1 MIRTVLMILILALP
15 LPLAA
20 QEPVLEP
27 VPEPAQEQVQEQVLE
42 AEVLPGDAG
51 AFQVRTISRGIHLFR
66 PEQATGRHT
75 NSLVI
80 ERRDGLL
87 VVDAQPTTEAAQD
100 LLAAIR
106 GVSATPVRYLVFT
119 HPHVEASG
127 GSDAFPPEVLR
138 IASRGY
144 RDAVA
149 DTAFGYQ
156 SEWRAYRGIPEPAEG
171 GPDPQRRP
179 VATLTLMGRTRLE
192 DPLHPI
198 VLLPIPHT
206 HSPGDLL
213 VYEPRAEIVAVG
225 DLVFNNRNP
234 YAGHARVSSWISQL
248 NQLLTL
254 SPKTIVPLRG
264 GAVDV
269 TRVRNQRDAL
279 RWLKKQVEEKMAGR
293 IEEERISQTILRLPD
308 AERYFNT
315 AVAPSNLPLL
325 VRRLVDEVRKERREQ
340 GLE

>member
-1 MIRTVLMILILALP
+1 MSLSGRTVQYILLLALASMVP
-15 LPLAA
+15 AA
-20 QEPVLEP
+20 GQEEP
-27 VPEPAQEQVQEQVLE
+27 P
-42 AEVLPGDAG
+42 PGDAS
-51 AFQVRTISRGIHLFR
+51 AFQVRNISRGIHLFR
-66 PEQATGRHT
+66 PEQPTGRHT

-87 VVDAQPTTEAAQD
+87 VVDAQPTTEAALD

-106 GVSATPVRYLVFT
+106 RVSSAPVRYLVFS

-127 GSDAFPPEVLR
+127 GSDAFPPETLR

-144 RDAVA
+144 RDAIA
-149 DTAFGYQ
+149 DPAFGYQ
-156 SEWRAYRGIPEPAEG
+156 SEWRAYRGIPEPPETADG

-234 YAGHARVSSWISQL
+234 YAGDARVRSWINQL

-269 TRVRNQRDAL
+269 ARIRNQRDAL
-279 RWLKKQVEEKMAGR
+279 RWLKKEVEKALGER
-293 IEEERISQTILRLPD
+293 VDDERIPTVILGK
-308 AERYFNT
+308 AEADRYFNT
-315 AVAPSNLPLL
+315 AAKPSNLPFL
-325 VRRLVDEVRKERREQ
+325 VRKLVDEVRKERREQ

>member
-1 MIRTVLMILILALP
+1 MRPGARPVLAILALTLAWC
-15 LPLAA
+15 LPASG
-20 QEPVLEP
+20 QEEM
-27 VPEPAQEQVQEQVLE
+27 Q
-42 AEVLPGDAG
+42 PGDAG
-51 AFQVRTISRGIHLFR
+51 SFQVRTLSRGIHLFR
-66 PEQATGRHT
+66 PARADGRHT

-87 VVDAQPTTEAAQD
+87 IVDAQPTREAALD

-106 GVSATPVRYLVFT
+106 GVTASPLRYLVFT

-127 GSDAFPPEVLR
+127 GSGAFPPEVLR

-149 DTAFGYQ
+149 DPEFGYQ
-156 SEWRAYRGIPEPAEG
+156 SEWRAYRGIPGPSETGEAEPE
-171 GPDPQRRP
+171 PQRRP

-198 VLLPIPHT
+198 VLLPIPQA

-225 DLVFNNRNP
+225 DLAFNNRNP
-234 YAGHARVSSWISQL
+234 YAGHARVRSWINQL

-254 SPKTIVPLRG
+254 NPKTIVPLRG

-269 TRVRNQRDAL
+269 ARIRNQRDAL
-279 RWLKKQVEEKMAGR
+279 RWLKKQVEEQLAERVPGEEIPQAILAG
-293 IEEERISQTILRLPD
+293 PD
-308 AERYFNT
+308 AKRYFNT
-315 AVAPSNLPLL
+315 GARPSNLPLL
-325 VRRLVDEVRKERREQ
+325 VQRLVDEVRKERREQ

>member
-1 MIRTVLMILILALP
+1 MRLEGRTILLILALLLTVMVP
-15 LPLAA
+15 AAA
-20 QEPVLEP
+20 QEDLP
-27 VPEPAQEQVQEQVLE
+27 
-42 AEVLPGDAG
+42 PGDAG
-51 AFQVRTISRGIHLFR
+51 SFQVQTLSRGIHLFR
-66 PEQATGRHT
+66 PQRATGGHT

-87 VVDAQPTTEAAQD
+87 VVDAQPTTEAARD

-106 GVSATPVRYLVFT
+106 LVTDKPVRYLVFT

-127 GSDAFPPEVLR
+127 GSNAFPPEVLR

-144 RDAVA
+144 RDAIA
-149 DTAFGYQ
+149 DPEFGYQ
-156 SEWRAYRGIPEPAEG
+156 SERRAYRGIPEPQIPAEG
-171 GPDPQRRP
+171 GPEPRRRP

-198 VLLPIPHT
+198 VLLPVPHS
-206 HSPGDLL
+206 HSPGDML
-213 VYEPRAEIVAVG
+213 VYEPHAEIVAVG

-234 YAGHARVSSWISQL
+234 YAGHARIRSWINQL

-254 SPKTIVPLRG
+254 NPKSIVPLRG

-269 TRVRNQRDAL
+269 TRIRNQRDAL
-279 RWLKKQVEEKMAGR
+279 RWLKKQVNEALVDQVPYEEIPKK
-293 IEEERISQTILRLPD
+293 ILNGPG
-308 AERYFNT
+308 AAHHFNT
-315 AVAPSNLPLL
+315 AAEPSNLPLL
-325 VRRLVDEVRKERREQ
+325 VQLAVDEVRKERREQ

>member
-1 MIRTVLMILILALP
+1 MSFAGRTALLILALLLAVMVP
-15 LPLAA
+15 AAAEDELPS
-20 QEPVLEP
+20 
-27 VPEPAQEQVQEQVLE
+27 
-42 AEVLPGDAG
+42 GNAG
-51 AFQVRTISRGIHLFR
+51 AFQVRTLSRGIHLFR
-66 PEQATGRHT
+66 PERATGAHT

-87 VVDAQPTTEAAQD
+87 VVDAQPTPEAARD

-106 GVSATPVRYLVFT
+106 LVTAKPVRYLVFT

-127 GSDAFPPEVLR
+127 GSDAFPPDVLR

-149 DTAFGYQ
+149 DPEFGYQ
-156 SEWRAYRGIPEPAEG
+156 SELRAYRDIPEPEATQEG
-171 GPDPQRRP
+171 GPDRPRRP

-198 VLLPIPHT
+198 VLHPIPHS
-206 HSPGDLL
+206 HSPGDML
-213 VYEPRAEIVAVG
+213 VYEPHAEIVAVG

-234 YAGHARVSSWISQL
+234 YAGHARVRSWINQL

-254 SPKTIVPLRG
+254 SPKSIVPLRG

-269 TRVRNQRDAL
+269 TRIRNQRDAL
-279 RWLKKQVEEKMAGR
+279 RWLKKQVNEALVDRVPYEEIPGK
-293 IEEERISQTILRLPD
+293 ILNGPG
-308 AERYFNT
+308 AAHHFNT
-315 AVAPSNLPLL
+315 AVKPSNLPLL
-325 VRRLVDEVRKERREQ
+325 VQLVVDEVRKERREQ

>member
-1 MIRTVLMILILALP
+1 MSLSRRAVLPILILAVAAVVP
-15 LPLAA
+15 VAA
-20 QEPVLEP
+20 QEPEE
-27 VPEPAQEQVQEQVLE
+27 VPA
-42 AEVLPGDAG
+42 GDA
-51 AFQVRTISRGIHLFR
+51 AMFQVRTISRGIHLFR
-66 PEQATGRHT
+66 PLQPTGRHT

-87 VVDAQPTTEAAQD
+87 VVDAQPTKEAALD

-106 GVSATPVRYLVFT
+106 GVTTAPLRYLVFT

-144 RDAVA
+144 RDSIA
-149 DTAFGYQ
+149 DPEFGYQ
-156 SEWRAYRGIPEPAEG
+156 SEWRSYRGIPEPPESAEG
-171 GPDPQRRP
+171 GPEPQRRP

-198 VLLPIPHT
+198 VLLPVPHT

-234 YAGHARVSSWISQL
+234 YAGHARVKSWISQL

-254 SPKTIVPLRG
+254 NPKTIVPLRG

-269 TRVRNQRDAL
+269 ARVRNQRDAL
-279 RWLKKQVEEKMAGR
+279 RWLKKQVEEQVA
-293 IEEERISQTILRLPD
+293 ERVDGQKIPAAVLKLKD
-308 AERYFNT
+308 ADRYFNT

-325 VRRLVDEVRKERREQ
+325 VQRLVDEVRKERREQ

>member
-1 MIRTVLMILILALP
+1 MSLRGRTAGFILVVLAAVVP
-15 LPLAA
+15 AAA
-20 QEPVLEP
+20 QEQIATGDATVF
-27 VPEPAQEQVQEQVLE
+27 QVQ
-42 AEVLPGDAG
+42 
-51 AFQVRTISRGIHLFR
+51 TISRGIHLFR
-66 PEQATGRHT
+66 PDRATGRHT

-87 VVDAQPTTEAAQD
+87 VVDAQPTKEAALD

-106 GVSATPVRYLVFT
+106 GVSAAPVRYLVFS

-149 DTAFGYQ
+149 DPAFGYQ
-156 SEWRAYRGIPEPAEG
+156 SEWRAYRGIPEPPGSQEG
-171 GPDPQRRP
+171 GPEPQRRP

-192 DPLHPI
+192 DPLHPV

-213 VYEPRAEIVAVG
+213 VYEPRAEVVAVG
-225 DLVFNNRNP
+225 DLVINDRNP
-234 YAGHARVSSWISQL
+234 YAGHARVGSWISQL

-254 SPKTIVPLRG
+254 NPKTIVPLRG
-264 GAVDV
+264 GAVDT

-279 RWLKKQVEEKMAGR
+279 RWLKKQVEESLGEQVPAEKIPAAILGR
-293 IEEERISQTILRLPD
+293 
-308 AERYFNT
+308 AETDRYFNT
-315 AVAPSNLPLL
+315 AAAPSNLPLL
-325 VRRLVDEVRKERREQ
+325 VQQLVIEVRKERREQ

>member
-1 MIRTVLMILILALP
+1 MSLRAKTALSILVLILVAFAP
-15 LPLAA
+15 AAA
-20 QEPVLEP
+20 QDPDPV
-27 VPEPAQEQVQEQVLE
+27 
-42 AEVLPGDAG
+42 GDAG

-66 PEQATGRHT
+66 PAQATGRHT

-87 VVDAQPTTEAAQD
+87 VVDAQPTKEAGLD
-100 LLAAIR
+100 LLAAISK
-106 GVSATPVRYLVFT
+106 VSATPVRYLVFT

-127 GSDAFPPEVLR
+127 GSDAFPAEVLR

-149 DTAFGYQ
+149 DPEFGFQ
-156 SEWRAYRGIPEPAEG
+156 SEWRAYRGITEPSGSEEDSPE
-171 GPDPQRRP
+171 PQRRP

-234 YAGHARVSSWISQL
+234 YAGHARV
-248 NQLLTL
+248 
-254 SPKTIVPLRG
+254 R
-264 GAVDV
+264 
-269 TRVRNQRDAL
+269 
-279 RWLKKQVEEKMAGR
+279 
-293 IEEERISQTILRLPD
+293 
-308 AERYFNT
+308 
-315 AVAPSNLPLL
+315 
-325 VRRLVDEVRKERREQ
+325 
-340 GLE
+340 